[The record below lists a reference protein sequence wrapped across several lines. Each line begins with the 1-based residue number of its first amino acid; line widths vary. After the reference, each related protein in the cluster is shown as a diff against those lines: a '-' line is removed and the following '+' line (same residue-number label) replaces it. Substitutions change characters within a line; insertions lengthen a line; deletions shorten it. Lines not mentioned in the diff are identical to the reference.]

1 MRPHHCYKEPLTD
14 SASLCG
20 DASFGYGN
28 RACPD
33 VALTKTEL
41 LTLIG
46 ALLWSFTVKR
56 RESAGCNDSLIPWY
70 ETNPYVITVS
80 KLSSCRNTMR
90 SEEKRNYIMNEY
102 LDLGYV
108 VKKDQGE
115 RQTQWNIV
123 RPEDVGALETLRT
136 GKPYN
141 RRNTKRGRA

>member
-1 MRPHHCYKEPLTD
+1 
-14 SASLCG
+14 
-20 DASFGYGN
+20 
-28 RACPD
+28 
-33 VALTKTEL
+33 
-41 LTLIG
+41 
-46 ALLWSFTVKR
+46 
-56 RESAGCNDSLIPWY
+56 
-70 ETNPYVITVS
+70 
-80 KLSSCRNTMR
+80 MR